1 MFVCGAINNQ
11 LEKVRGIE
19 GTESKVVG
27 RGCSVVTSVGLRGVD
42 GVLFVE
48 SDPVRNDGVD
58 AHRARG
64 VSLFRP
70 RQQQQQRPIIR
81 EEPPR
86 VPPVNLAEMISRLWR
101 AMVRTIPLWIRFAV
115 PRATGPYAIY
125 AMAAKED
132 KLRFPATGRVAR
144 RSRGYGVFMAW

>member
-1 MFVCGAINNQ
+1 M
-11 LEKVRGIE
+11 
-19 GTESKVVG
+19 VG

-70 RQQQQQRPIIR
+70 RSAK
-81 EEPPR
+81 
-86 VPPVNLAEMISRLWR
+86 VTG
-101 AMVRTIPLWIRFAV
+101 MVFLSCCLLPSGFTLP
-115 PRATGPYAIY
+115 
-125 AMAAKED
+125 
-132 KLRFPATGRVAR
+132 
-144 RSRGYGVFMAW
+144 